1 VWNASR
7 TEGTGSNKSHEQQP
21 ALALFAIGMI
31 GFGMLAVV
39 YHDFAYGWQ
48 PVPEFHPGREALAV
62 VCGLFM
68 MALGV
73 ALLLPATVAIAARV
87 LLPFLLVWLSLKLP
101 RVLTHPEIEGVWV
114 SFGEIGTLLAAAWV
128 LFARL
133 SDLESSPS
141 PLLRFLTGP
150 RAIRIAQIL
159 FGLAI
164 IPIGLGH
171 LFYPKITTILVPPW
185 LPFREGLALLT
196 GVGQIVCGL
205 AIVFAVFPRLAALT
219 ETAMVTLF
227 AFLVWGPDS
236 WFANTVKMAGTPPGS
251 RFPLT
256 AFLITW
262 LVGAAALLIANNS
275 AGSLTPLRK
284 PLLSARLPTRRE
296 DRSQEQRP

>member
-7 TEGTGSNKSHEQQP
+7 TEGTGSNKLHEQQP

-68 MALGV
+68 MALGA

-171 LFYPKITTILVPPW
+171 LFYPKITTNLVPPW

-205 AIVFAVFPRLAALT
+205 TIVFGVFPRLAALI

-236 WFANTVKMAGTPPGS
+236 WFATTVKMAGTPPGS

-275 AGSLTPLRK
+275 AGSLTSLRK
-284 PLLSARLPTRRE
+284 PLLSVRLPTRRE
-296 DRSQEQRP
+296 ERG